1 MWEGRSLRKICK
13 GGGLEKR
20 MNKEYNK
27 IGIEIDIMFIIMIFL
42 IDAED

>member
-1 MWEGRSLRKICK
+1 MRIVCED
-13 GGGLEKR
+13 GGLEKR